1 MSYPFIVVSHYQR
14 VYPIHIPILDG
25 LPIKKGHFQW
35 FNRWFKPID
44 GLPIDGNITMENH
57 HFQWVNPL

>member
-1 MSYPFIVVSHYQR
+1 M
-14 VYPIHIPILDG
+14 VYLLKKAIFNGLIDG
-25 LPIKKGHFQW
+25 L
-35 FNRWFKPID
+35 PID